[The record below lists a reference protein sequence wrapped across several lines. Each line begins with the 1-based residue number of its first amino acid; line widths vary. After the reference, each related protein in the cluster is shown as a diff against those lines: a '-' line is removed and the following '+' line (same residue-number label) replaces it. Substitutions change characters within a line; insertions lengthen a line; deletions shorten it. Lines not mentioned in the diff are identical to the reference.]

1 MSDFGNIHDVASLL
15 GLQVEDVRRLMKRGT
30 LLREKH
36 FRKIGR
42 SPEVFYLPAVRKEF
56 LPKDEN
62 SKFVVTLHSTTA
74 IPMAKKYAANI

>member
-1 MSDFGNIHDVASLL
+1 MSDFGNIQDVASLL
-15 GLQVEDVRRLMKRGT
+15 GLQIQDVKRLMKRGT

-42 SPEVFYLPAVRKEF
+42 SPEVFYLPAVREEF
-56 LPKDEN
+56 TPKITTTQ
-62 SKFVVTLHSTTA
+62 KVITCISTRS